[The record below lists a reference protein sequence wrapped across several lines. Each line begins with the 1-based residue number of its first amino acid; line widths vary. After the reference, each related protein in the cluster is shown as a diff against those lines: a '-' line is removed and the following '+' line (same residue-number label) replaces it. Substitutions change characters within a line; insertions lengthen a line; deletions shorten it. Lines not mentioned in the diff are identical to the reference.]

1 METLPFQGIAP
12 TSGIFTSGEFCRLGE
27 DLQLLNSSEVVV
39 ALREGLPAH
48 PLAAEGPAVLRVANP
63 SRERHIRMTSSL
75 LHFVGALTESLGE
88 ELAERGRAEEREKAI
103 SAEKENLLRE
113 LQHRVKN
120 SLAVI
125 SSIASLEAGRAQET
139 ETKEALEGLEARVVA
154 LASLYDI
161 LYFTGSIEKI
171 GLADYLGRVVDFA
184 AMSLGADARGIAVVR
199 EILGITLDVKRAISL
214 GLIVNELVT
223 DSLKYAFPDGRRG
236 RVKLCVSRDGPELV
250 LVVADDGVG
259 LNPGLSAAGKSGFGL
274 TLVRS
279 LASGLDASFAIHSER
294 GVRFELRMPL

>member
-1 METLPFQGIAP
+1 MAEELRNFGPEGIFLYSCVCRLFTLQEETEMETLPFQGIAP
-12 TSGIFTSGEFCRLGE
+12 TSGIFTSGGFCRLGE

-48 PLAAEGPAVLRVANP
+48 PLAAEGPVVLRVANP

-125 SSIASLEAGRAQET
+125 SSIASLEAG
-139 ETKEALEGLEARVVA
+139 
-154 LASLYDI
+154 
-161 LYFTGSIEKI
+161 
-171 GLADYLGRVVDFA
+171 
-184 AMSLGADARGIAVVR
+184 
-199 EILGITLDVKRAISL
+199 
-214 GLIVNELVT
+214 
-223 DSLKYAFPDGRRG
+223 
-236 RVKLCVSRDGPELV
+236 
-250 LVVADDGVG
+250 
-259 LNPGLSAAGKSGFGL
+259 PG
-274 TLVRS
+274 
-279 LASGLDASFAIHSER
+279 D
-294 GVRFELRMPL
+294 